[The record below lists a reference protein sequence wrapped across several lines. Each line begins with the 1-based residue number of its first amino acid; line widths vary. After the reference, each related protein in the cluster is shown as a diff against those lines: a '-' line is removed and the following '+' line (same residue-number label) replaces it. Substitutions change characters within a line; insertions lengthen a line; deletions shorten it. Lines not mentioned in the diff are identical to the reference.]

1 MTKVMK
7 IRLTE
12 DVAGRKKGGVY
23 EIVPNEHAEKHGYYI
38 AYESEGYH
46 GPNGFQVQPHQ
57 CEIIES
63 INVKRGN
70 EPYEYRGHVR
80 NFNGGF
86 IMNLIKGKNYIITYE
101 DIEGSTLFD
110 GILLTENVGYR
121 RNAYVFYNKENDNKL
136 IVGEKDILNI
146 ELAK

>member
-1 MTKVMK
+1 
-7 IRLTE
+7 
-12 DVAGRKKGGVY
+12 
-23 EIVPNEHAEKHGYYI
+23 
-38 AYESEGYH
+38 
-46 GPNGFQVQPHQ
+46 
-57 CEIIES
+57 
-63 INVKRGN
+63 
-70 EPYEYRGHVR
+70 
-80 NFNGGF
+80 
-86 IMNLIKGKNYIITYE
+86 MNLIKGKNYIITYE